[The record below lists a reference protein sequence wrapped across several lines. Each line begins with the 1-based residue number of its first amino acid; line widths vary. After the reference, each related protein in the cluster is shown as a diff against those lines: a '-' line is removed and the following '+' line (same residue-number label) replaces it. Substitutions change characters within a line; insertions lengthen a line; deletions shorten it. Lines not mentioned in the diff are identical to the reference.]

1 MGRSDDAPDDFFF
14 RVRDN
19 TRRYVK
25 DLLHEN
31 ERLREIMAS
40 LEGKRLDLE
49 KRLIA
54 IQADPDPQ
62 ARNPA
67 QLQQQVV
74 EIETDSRRFN
84 ER

>member
-1 MGRSDDAPDDFFF
+1 MVSSDDAPDDFFL

-19 TRRYVK
+19 TRRYVR

-31 ERLREIMAS
+31 ERLREIAVS

-54 IQADPDPQ
+54 IQADPDRQ
-62 ARNPA
+62 ARNRA
-67 QLQQQVV
+67 QIQEQVV
-74 EIETDSRRFN
+74 EIETDNRRFN